1 MAVSVTFCER
11 PDEALR
17 VAGDFLGSRPV
28 VNNVMLTLL
37 QTRVA
42 VPEPGRYWVAVDHDE
57 VVGVVFQ
64 SPTDYPAVVTP
75 MPVSAVAPVVAA
87 VAETAAG
94 LPGVLGDPA
103 TTARFAGSWTECRG
117 ASARPVD
124 AQRIYEVERLLLPA
138 GVAGEM
144 RPAGPDDL
152 DLLVA
157 WLHGFNAD
165 AGGIGAGDPATVAKR
180 RLPGGDFWIW
190 DDDGPVSMAAYTG
203 PARGVTRI
211 QGVYT
216 PPEHRRRGY
225 AGACVAA
232 LSARVL
238 DAGQRCILNTD
249 LANPTSNGIYRRIGY
264 RAVAES
270 LRYEFTT
277 PAD

>member
-11 PDEALR
+11 PDEVLD

-28 VNNVMLTLL
+28 VNNLMLTLL
-37 QTRVA
+37 QARVA
-42 VPEPGRYWVAVDHDE
+42 
-57 VVGVVFQ
+57 
-64 SPTDYPAVVTP
+64 
-75 MPVSAVAPVVAA
+75 
-87 VAETAAG
+87 
-94 LPGVLGDPA
+94 
-103 TTARFAGSWTECRG
+103 
-117 ASARPVD
+117 ARPVE
-124 AQRIYEVERLLLPA
+124 AQRICEVERLVIPSD
-138 GVAGEM
+138 VAGEM
-144 RPAGPDDL
+144 RPAGPDDR

-165 AGGIGAGDPATVAKR
+165 AGGIGAGDPSTVVNR

-190 DDDGPVSMAAYTG
+190 DDGGPVSMAASTG
-203 PARGVTRI
+203 PACGVTRI

-216 PPEHRRRGY
+216 PPEHRRHGY
-225 AGACVAA
+225 AESCVAA

-249 LANPTSNGIYRRIGY
+249 LANPSSNGIYRRIGY

-277 PAD
+277 PMA